1 MHNLFK
7 IIVFTIVQGMKK
19 IDDIDRYILKRLT
32 QNARIPTTQIAKEC
46 GITRAAIHQRIKR
59 LKENHILKSPQY
71 IIDPFDVDYTSC
83 AYIGVRIES
92 GTSFNTISE
101 ELKSIPEIV
110 ECNYTTGPYSI
121 VLKVYSKTRH
131 RLMII
136 INEVINNIPGVVGTD
151 TMIVLD
157 ESISRGVDL

>member
-1 MHNLFK
+1 
-7 IIVFTIVQGMKK
+7 MKK
-19 IDDIDRYILKRLT
+19 IDEIDKYILKRLT

-59 LKENHILKSPQY
+59 LKESNILKNPRYSV
-71 IIDPFDVDYTSC
+71 DPFDIDYTSC

-92 GTSFNTISE
+92 GAIFNNISE

-136 INEVINNIPGVVGTD
+136 INEVINNIDGVVGTD

-157 ESISRGVDL
+157 ESISRGVEL